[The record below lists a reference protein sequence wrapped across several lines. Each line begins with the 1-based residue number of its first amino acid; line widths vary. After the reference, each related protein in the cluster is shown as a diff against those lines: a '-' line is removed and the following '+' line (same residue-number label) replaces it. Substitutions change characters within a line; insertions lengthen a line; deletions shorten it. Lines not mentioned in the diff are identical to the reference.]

1 MALADKKTNPIKKFV
16 TFCLFALLILSFGVW
31 GIGDIFQGPQ
41 HAYSVAQVG
50 KVSIGQ
56 QEFSRNLRQE
66 LARLAPQFGGRL
78 DIEQAQAFG
87 VVQQVMERLT
97 TRALF
102 EQHASDLGLVVTDHQ
117 LLEQIRNLPAFQDQ
131 STGRFDRFAYE
142 GALRNSG
149 LTEEAFLQGLT
160 GDIQR
165 QQVVSAISSAAAMP
179 RAMAEALYRYSA
191 ETRSAETVLFRNDS
205 VTDLPAPSDDQI
217 RSYYDQNTS
226 DFLAPAFRSLS
237 VLQISPAALTDEVAV
252 SDERLRDEYELRIDA
267 YSVPERRNVSQ
278 VLFPS
283 EEAAKEALAQIRE
296 GRDFATVVAEAG
308 VGEPVSLGLIS
319 RNELAAQLPALA
331 EGAFAA
337 EEGGV
342 SDAVQSPLG
351 WHLAQV
357 TEVQEG
363 SVSPFEEVVD
373 DLRENLQLT
382 LATDTAIE
390 LANALDDTMAG
401 GANLEEA
408 ASSLGLRVETFE
420 RVDRNGNDEN
430 GERIEALPDD
440 RTFINTAFS
449 TEIGGESLLT
459 ETAQGGYFVVR
470 VLQDIPATAK
480 PLAEVREDVITAWT
494 DAERA
499 RLLTERAQVLVEA
512 LNNGGDFAKLAEE
525 AGLTPTTTPAL
536 RRFNTTPTPG
546 IPLDL
551 PTRLFELEVGKA
563 DVVQDAEGIMVARLT
578 EVTAAP
584 EAEADTAI
592 AALQTNLAN
601 RIQGDLVAQFT
612 NKLNEAYRVEINN
625 RNLDTV
631 LSQF

>member
-1 MALADKKTNPIKKFV
+1 MAEKKTNPIKKFV
-16 TFCLFALLILSFGVW
+16 TFCLFALLIASFGVW
-31 GIGDIFQGPQ
+31 GIGDIFQGPT

-87 VVQQVMERLT
+87 VVQQVMDRLT

-102 EQHASDLGLVVTDHQ
+102 EQHADDLGLIVTDDQ
-117 LLEQIRNLPAFQDQ
+117 LREQIASLPAFQNQ
-131 STGRFDRFAYE
+131 AGNFDRFAYE

-149 LTEEAFLQGLT
+149 LTEQAFLVGLS

-165 QQVVSAISSAAAMP
+165 QQVVNAISGAASMP
-179 RAMAEALYRYSA
+179 RAMAETLYRYSA
-191 ETRSAETVLFRNDS
+191 ETRSADTVTFRNDS
-205 VTDLPAPSDDQI
+205 IAELSDPDEGQI
-217 RSYYDQNTS
+217 KKYYDENS
-226 DFLAPAFRSLS
+226 GDFLAPAYRSLN
-237 VLQISPAALTDEVAV
+237 VLQISPSALTDEVAV
-252 SDERLRDEYELRIDA
+252 SDERLQQEYELRIDA

-278 VLFPS
+278 VLYPS
-283 EEAAKEALAQIRE
+283 EQEAKDALAMIRE
-296 GRDFATVVAEAG
+296 GKSFDAVVSDTGAG
-308 VGEPVSLGLIS
+308 TPVALGLIS
-319 RNELAAQLPALA
+319 RAELAAQLPALA

-342 SDAVQSPLG
+342 SEPVQSPLG

-357 TEVQEG
+357 TEVQAG

-373 DLRENLQLT
+373 DLRTTLQLS

-401 GANLEEA
+401 GQTLEDA
-408 ASSLGLRVETFE
+408 ASTLGLKLERFP
-420 RVDRNGNDEN
+420 RVDRSGNDEN
-430 GERIEALPDD
+430 GERIEALPND

-449 TEIGGESLLT
+449 TDVGQESLLT
-459 ETAQGGYFVVR
+459 ETAEGGYFVVQ
-470 VLQDIPATAK
+470 VLSSAPAAAR
-480 PLAEVREDVITAWT
+480 PIDEVRDDVIAGWKA
-494 DAERA
+494 AERT
-499 RLLTERAQVLVEA
+499 RLLSEKAQAMVDAINL
-512 LNNGGDFAKLAEE
+512 GGDFAALAEE
-525 AGLTPTTTPAL
+525 AGLTLTNTPAL
-536 RRFNTTPTPG
+536 RRFNTNPTPG

-551 PTRLFELEVGKA
+551 PTKLFELDEGKA
-563 DVVQDAEGIMVARLT
+563 DIVEDAEGVMVARLS
-578 EVTAAP
+578 EITAAP
-584 EAEADTAI
+584 EAEADNAI
-592 AALQTNLAN
+592 ETLQTNLAN
-601 RIQGDLVAQFT
+601 RIQGDLVSQFT
-612 NKLNEAYRVEINN
+612 TTLNSTYSVEINN